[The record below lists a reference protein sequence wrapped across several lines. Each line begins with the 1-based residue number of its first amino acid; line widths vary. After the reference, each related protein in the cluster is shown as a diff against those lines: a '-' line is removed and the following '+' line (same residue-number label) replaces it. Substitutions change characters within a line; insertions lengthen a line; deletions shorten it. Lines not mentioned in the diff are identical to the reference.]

1 MPGTDGERAR
11 PAANRLRALI
21 CDDPIV
27 VENDTEVTATVSV
40 GVPVGGVAK
49 ICASGAAASM
59 IDTTR
64 GQKGVVDR
72 LLGLADCAPHCA
84 KAAGR
89 NRIEVAFTP
98 A

>member
-1 MPGTDGERAR
+1 
-11 PAANRLRALI
+11 
-21 CDDPIV
+21 
-27 VENDTEVTATVSV
+27 
-40 GVPVGGVAK
+40 
-49 ICASGAAASM
+49 M

-64 GQKGVVDR
+64 GQKAVVDR
-72 LLGLADCAPHCA
+72 FLGLAEGVTYCA

>member
-1 MPGTDGERAR
+1 MAGQGGDLRYSSPEQPCGFGYS
-11 PAANRLRALI
+11 AA
-21 CDDPIV
+21 C
-27 VENDTEVTATVSV
+27 
-40 GVPVGGVAK
+40 GG
-49 ICASGAAASM
+49 AASM

-64 GQKGVVDR
+64 GQKAVVDR
-72 LLGLADCAPHCA
+72 LLGLADGAPYCA

>member
-1 MPGTDGERAR
+1 
-11 PAANRLRALI
+11 
-21 CDDPIV
+21 
-27 VENDTEVTATVSV
+27 
-40 GVPVGGVAK
+40 
-49 ICASGAAASM
+49 M

-64 GQKGVVDR
+64 GQKAVVDR
-72 LLGLADCAPHCA
+72 FLGLADGAPYCA

>member
-1 MPGTDGERAR
+1 
-11 PAANRLRALI
+11 
-21 CDDPIV
+21 
-27 VENDTEVTATVSV
+27 
-40 GVPVGGVAK
+40 
-49 ICASGAAASM
+49 M

-64 GQKGVVDR
+64 GQKAVVDR
-72 LLGLADCAPHCA
+72 LLGLADGAPYCA